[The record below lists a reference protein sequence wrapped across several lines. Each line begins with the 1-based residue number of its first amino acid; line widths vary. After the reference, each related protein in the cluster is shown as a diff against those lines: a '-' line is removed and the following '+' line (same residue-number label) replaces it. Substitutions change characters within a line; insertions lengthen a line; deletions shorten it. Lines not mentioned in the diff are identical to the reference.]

1 MSLNVGKRTI
11 EYLQQHPQGQYTAR
25 EIAEWIFT
33 SYPQECQEKKA
44 GSQRAMTDAQLL
56 QQVVREIYSQRVRL
70 EARYPALKSTEN
82 RPRRFYYSEQSDS
95 AEAIQAAAAAEED
108 GPAEGPQATGPRVPG
123 EHKLYPVLCDYL
135 WTELQVLGKRIDE
148 KRSSNLRGP
157 RGNQWLH
164 PDVVGLEDLGAH
176 WHREVRDC
184 VAQVADRR
192 MRLWSF
198 EVKVL
203 INRANVRETYFQAVS
218 NSSWANFGYLVAP
231 MVQGSDTLKEL
242 RMLYAAHGIG
252 VIQLDTDTPSESE
265 ILIPARER
273 PEIDWTAASRLASE
287 NKDML
292 ALIKL
297 VRQFH
302 QTGEARIADWDVPA
316 DALERAAGGVA
327 GS

>member
-1 MSLNVGKRTI
+1 
-11 EYLQQHPQGQYTAR
+11 
-25 EIAEWIFT
+25 
-33 SYPQECQEKKA
+33 
-44 GSQRAMTDAQLL
+44 
-56 QQVVREIYSQRVRL
+56 VVC
-70 EARYPALKSTEN
+70 T
-82 RPRRFYYSEQSDS
+82 
-95 AEAIQAAAAAEED
+95 
-108 GPAEGPQATGPRVPG
+108 
-123 EHKLYPVLCDYL
+123 YL

-157 RGNQWLH
+157 RGNQWLY
-164 PDVVGLEDLGAH
+164 PDVVGLEDLGAQ

-192 MRLWSF
+192 TRLWSF

-231 MVQGSDTLKEL
+231 VIQGSDTLKEL

-252 VIQLDTDTPSESE
+252 VIQIDVENPSESE

-287 NKDML
+287 NKD
-292 ALIKL
+292 ALEFIKL
-297 VRQFH
+297 VRQLH
-302 QTGEARIADWDVPA
+302 QTGEARIPDRDVPA
-316 DALERAAGGVA
+316 EALE
-327 GS
+327 

>member
-25 EIAEWIFT
+25 EIAEWMFA

-44 GSQRAMTDAQLL
+44 GSQRAMTDAQLV
-56 QQVVREIYSQRVRL
+56 QQLVAEICSQRARL
-70 EARYPALKSTEN
+70 ETRYPALKTTEG

-95 AEAIQAAAAAEED
+95 AEAAQAAAAEED
-108 GPAEGPQATGPRVPG
+108 GQAEGPQAAGPRVPG
-123 EHKLYPVLCDYL
+123 EHKLYPVLCAYL

-157 RGNQWLH
+157 RGNQWLY
-164 PDVVGLEDLGAH
+164 PDVVGLEDLGAQ

-192 MRLWSF
+192 TRLWSF

-231 MVQGSDTLKEL
+231 VIQGSDTLKEL

-252 VIQLDTDTPSESE
+252 VIQLDVENPSESE
-265 ILIPARER
+265 VLIPARER
-273 PEIDWTAASRLASE
+273 PEVDWTAASRLATE
-287 NKDML
+287 NKD
-292 ALIKL
+292 ALEFIKL

-302 QTGEARIADWDVPA
+302 QTGEARITDWDVPA
-316 DALERAAGGVA
+316 NALE
-327 GS
+327 